1 MVVGGLVGGV
11 VVGGAVVG
19 GAVVAGA
26 VVGGVD
32 GAAGDLAT
40 GGTVVGEGA
49 VLPLPGV
56 FAALG
61 DVVFVPG
68 AVLVLVL
75 GLGLELGAAPPVE
88 VGVAADL
95 DADDFPLERTAN
107 HSFATPCPA
116 ASPFLESLTKWYSA
130 WSWKNNCSR
139 PPCTRTAVSP
149 LTPRG
154 AFTWVTPFGNN
165 RGGHALAHAPVHVAR
180 PAGST
185 V

>member
-1 MVVGGLVGGV
+1 VVVVGGLVGGV

-19 GAVVAGA
+19 GAVVGGA
-26 VVGGVD
+26 VVGAD
-32 GAAGDLAT
+32 GDWAT

-56 FAALG
+56 FVALG
-61 DVVFVPG
+61 DVEFVPG
-68 AVLVLVL
+68 AVAVL
-75 GLGLELGAAPPVE
+75 GVGPELGAAPPAE
-88 VGVAADL
+88 VGVETDS
-95 DADDFPLERTAN
+95 DGGDFPLERTAN
-107 HSFATPCPA
+107 HSFATPCPV
-116 ASPFLESLTKWYSA
+116 ASPFLASLTKRYSA
-130 WSWKNNCSR
+130 WSWKNSCNR

-165 RGGHALAHAPVHVAR
+165 KGGHALAHAPVHVAW

>member
-19 GAVVAGA
+19 GAVVGGA
-26 VVGGVD
+26 VVGWVD
-32 GAAGDLAT
+32 VAGGDLVT
-40 GGTVVGEGA
+40 GGAVVGEGA
-49 VLPLPGV
+49 VLRLPGV
-56 FAALG
+56 FVALG

-68 AVLVLVL
+68 TVAVL

-88 VGVAADL
+88 VGVEADL

-107 HSFATPCPA
+107 HSFATPCPV
-116 ASPFLESLTKWYSA
+116 ASPFLESLTKRYSA
-130 WSWKNNCSR
+130 WSWKNTCKR

-165 RGGHALAHAPVHVAR
+165 KGGHALAHAPVHVAW